1 MIALSPS
8 LLQALFE
15 RVATGIVIA
24 QNDSIVTANPA
35 FAALV
40 GYEERA
46 IPGTSFSMYLHPDD
60 GDVTGDGD
68 VRLLRKDGTAVWT
81 RVRTVVVEGHDVR
94 TVEDITEAKRATA
107 LRRVADELEL
117 RKQELTDFAAIA
129 SHDLREPLRKIDAFG
144 ERLAT
149 RYKDKLDADGQ
160 DYIAR
165 MRSASVRMQRL
176 IDDLLSFASVGETD
190 SFTSVALDG
199 IATEVLG
206 DLEARIEETSAKIT
220 IEKLP
225 TIDAEPTQM
234 RQLFQNLIGNALK
247 FHRVGEIP
255 VVTVS
260 AKLLDPWQGAADGAR
275 EETVCQI
282 VVEDNGIG
290 FAARHAER
298 IFTAFHR
305 LHPKNVYEGSGM
317 GLAICRKITDR
328 HRGTIVAGASASG
341 GAQFTVTLP
350 VRRA

>member
-1 MIALSPS
+1 MTALSPL

-15 RVATGIVIA
+15 RVATGIVVA
-24 QNDSIVTANPA
+24 RNDSIVTANPA

-40 GYEERA
+40 GYDESS
-46 IPGTSFSMYLHPDD
+46 IPGTSFSTYLHPDD
-60 GDVTGDGD
+60 GDVTGEAD
-68 VRLLRKDGTAVWT
+68 VRLLRKDGRAVWT
-81 RVRTVVVEGHDVR
+81 RVRAVVVEGHDVR
-94 TVEDITEAKRATA
+94 TVEDITEAKRAAA

-149 RYKDKLDADGQ
+149 RYKDRLDADGQ

-176 IDDLLSFASVGETD
+176 IDDLLSFASVGESNGFTRVELD
-190 SFTSVALDG
+190 S

-206 DLEARIEETSAKIT
+206 DLETRIEETSAKIA
-220 IEKLP
+220 IGKLP
-225 TIDAEPTQM
+225 AIDAEPTQM

-247 FHRVGEIP
+247 FHRDGEAP
-255 VVTVS
+255 LVTVS
-260 AKLLDPWQGAADGAR
+260 AKLLDPVKDATD
-275 EETVCQI
+275 EVLCQI

-290 FAARHAER
+290 FAQRHAER
-298 IFTAFHR
+298 IFMAFHR

-317 GLAICRKITDR
+317 GLAICRKITER